1 MTSLYCKDNAE
12 YRRRVDLNV
21 ETLIDEAIALQ
32 ADVVALTDAVATQVG
47 VLPAV
52 IAVGTT
58 IMGVVGTYTSDAD
71 AVALDIAPGKFAY
84 VNGVKLEGTSIAV
97 DTSDATAT
105 AADIA
110 DGKTAYVNGVKITGT
125 AV

>member
-1 MTSLYCKDNAE
+1 MTLYCKNGAE
-12 YRRRVDLNV
+12 YRRRIDINV
-21 ETLIDEAIALQ
+21 GTLITEATALQ
-32 ADVVALTDAVATQVG
+32 ADIVALTDAVATQVG

-58 IMGVVGTYTSDAD
+58 IMGVVGTYTADGD
-71 AVALDIAPGKFAY
+71 AVAADIAPAKIAY
-84 VNGVKLEGTSIAV
+84 VNGVQIVGASVAV

-110 DGKTAYVNGVKITGT
+110 LGLTAYVNGVKITGT